1 MHSITTALENLTR
14 QLSQEIPATP
24 GLCIFDAP
32 FPLNDAFDALS
43 WLASQSSFPQFYWQQ
58 RNGDEEAAVLGAI
71 TVFSSLDL
79 AQRFLRQHAQP
90 DLRIWGLN
98 AFEPKEGYLLLPRL
112 EWRRSGGTATLR
124 LHLHSDVSL
133 RDDARQ
139 AKAFLAS
146 LVGIKPVPALRLS
159 LTSEQHWPDKDGW
172 VKLIQQATH
181 TIAQEAFDKV
191 VLARATDTILPS
203 GQCRR
208 DDGVQS
214 SFKSQLLPLFYGLF
228 RRYRLSG
235 IIAGAAL
242 AAA

>member
-24 GLCIFDAP
+24 GLCVFDAP

-124 LHLHSDVSL
+124 LHLHSDVCYAMMRARRKRFSL
-133 RDDARQ
+133 
-139 AKAFLAS
+139 LWS
-146 LVGIKPVPALRLS
+146 ALS
-159 LTSEQHWPDKDGW
+159 
-172 VKLIQQATH
+172 
-181 TIAQEAFDKV
+181 
-191 VLARATDTILPS
+191 
-203 GQCRR
+203 
-208 DDGVQS
+208 
-214 SFKSQLLPLFYGLF
+214 LF
-228 RRYRLSG
+228 RRYAFRSRANNTG
-235 IIAGAAL
+235 RTKTVG
-242 AAA
+242 

>member
-112 EWRRSGGTATLR
+112 EWRRSGVRRPYAYICTVTFRYAMMR
-124 LHLHSDVSL
+124 ARRKRFSL
-133 RDDARQ
+133 
-139 AKAFLAS
+139 LWS
-146 LVGIKPVPALRLS
+146 VLS
-159 LTSEQHWPDKDGW
+159 
-172 VKLIQQATH
+172 
-181 TIAQEAFDKV
+181 
-191 VLARATDTILPS
+191 
-203 GQCRR
+203 
-208 DDGVQS
+208 
-214 SFKSQLLPLFYGLF
+214 LF
-228 RRYRLSG
+228 RRCAFRSRANNTG
-235 IIAGAAL
+235 RTKTVG
-242 AAA
+242 

>member
-24 GLCIFDAP
+24 GLCVFDAP

-133 RDDARQ
+133 RDD
-139 AKAFLAS
+139 
-146 LVGIKPVPALRLS
+146 
-159 LTSEQHWPDKDGW
+159 
-172 VKLIQQATH
+172 
-181 TIAQEAFDKV
+181 
-191 VLARATDTILPS
+191 
-203 GQCRR
+203 
-208 DDGVQS
+208 GVQS
-214 SFKSQLLPLFYGLF
+214 SFKSQLLPLFYGFF
-228 RRYRLSG
+228 RRYRLSR

>member
-24 GLCIFDAP
+24 GLCVFDAP

-98 AFEPKEGYLLLPRL
+98 AFEPK
-112 EWRRSGGTATLR
+112 
-124 LHLHSDVSL
+124 
-133 RDDARQ
+133 
-139 AKAFLAS
+139 
-146 LVGIKPVPALRLS
+146 
-159 LTSEQHWPDKDGW
+159 
-172 VKLIQQATH
+172 
-181 TIAQEAFDKV
+181 
-191 VLARATDTILPS
+191 RATYCCRGWS
-203 GQCRR
+203 GDVAVVRR
-208 DDGVQS
+208 PYAYICTVTFRYAMMRARRKRFS
-214 SFKSQLLPLFYGLF
+214 LLWSALSLF
-228 RRYRLSG
+228 RRYAFRSRANNTG
-235 IIAGAAL
+235 RTKTVG
-242 AAA
+242 

>member
-1 MHSITTALENLTR
+1 M
-14 QLSQEIPATP
+14 ATKK
-24 GLCIFDAP
+24 LP
-32 FPLNDAFDALS
+32 FS
-43 WLASQSSFPQFYWQQ
+43 GQSPF
-58 RNGDEEAAVLGAI
+58 
-71 TVFSSLDL
+71 FSSLDL

-191 VLARATDTILPS
+191 VLARATDLQFSRP
-203 GQCRR
+203 
-208 DDGVQS
+208 VN
-214 SFKSQLLPLFYGLF
+214 
-228 RRYRLSG
+228 
-235 IIAGAAL
+235 
-242 AAA
+242 AAAMMASSRRLNLNCYHFFLWLFPPIPPF